1 MAHQAHRQSYKPSH
15 KHSRSWTLLV
25 QLSGAHDQLIAEME
39 ILDRITLGAQPE
51 LAELTAGTWRLSQT
65 SLRRRSLA
73 SSAFDFLAGRLG
85 EVELGRLKEV
95 QSSDQEMMR
104 RSARHIGSWT
114 IRTIREDWQRY
125 CLASRED
132 RMHMKSHILLEK
144 QSLYPL
150 LERLAAR
157 GI

>member
-1 MAHQAHRQSYKPSH
+1 MGRLAHQHSH
-15 KHSRSWTLLV
+15 KVLQKHSRSWTLLV

-39 ILDRITLGAQPE
+39 TLDRITLGTEPE
-51 LAELTAGTWRLSQT
+51 LAELTAGRWRLSQT

-73 SSAFDFLAGRLG
+73 SSAFDFLAGWLE

-95 QSSDQEMMR
+95 QSSDREMMR
-104 RSARHIGSWT
+104 RSARHVGNWT
-114 IRTIREDWQRY
+114 IRTISEDWQGY
-125 CLASRED
+125 CRASRD
-132 RMHMKSHILLEK
+132 IRMHMKSHILLEK